1 MDQLNGGRGRPA
13 ARQFDKVKGVRRRS
27 SMAKTVNVLVTDDI
41 DGSAGAGPVVFG
53 YQNASYEIDLTPQNK
68 AKFEE
73 ALAPFIQAAR
83 RTPGGAARRATRTT
97 AHRLDRAAI
106 RTWAREQGIAISDRG
121 RLSTEIINK
130 YKAAH

>member
-1 MDQLNGGRGRPA
+1 
-13 ARQFDKVKGVRRRS
+13 
-27 SMAKTVNVLVTDDI
+27 MAKTVNVLVTDDI

-53 YQNASYEIDLTPQNK
+53 YQNSSYEIDLTPQNK

-83 RTPGGAARRATRTT
+83 RTPGGGGRGVKRAKDQQVSQEAVDTWGSAGAARRATRTT

>member
-1 MDQLNGGRGRPA
+1 MDQQNGGRGRPA

-41 DGSAGAGPVVFG
+41 DGSAGAGPVAFG

>member
-1 MDQLNGGRGRPA
+1 
-13 ARQFDKVKGVRRRS
+13 
-27 SMAKTVNVLVTDDI
+27 MAKTVNVLVTDDI
-41 DGSAGAGPVVFG
+41 DGSAGAGPVAFG
-53 YQNASYEIDLTPQNK
+53 YQNASYEIDLSPKNK

-83 RTPGGAARRATRTT
+83 RSPGGSSRRATRTT